1 MTIVLRAMRA
11 WLTLFWLT
19 FRRLLWSTSTLMV
32 LLPLAGGALFLLR
45 RRFDQMSDVD
55 IAFQKFSEFVI
66 LVFVGFLVPVCALAY
81 GTTSLGADRE
91 DRTLVFLLIRPVPR
105 WLVLLAKY
113 AATLP
118 LALGL
123 ATGGF
128 YLYCRLAG
136 EAGATAYALFLPTIG
151 FVTLA
156 YVGLFHLFAVLL
168 RHSTIVALIY
178 ALFFEFLLGN
188 MPGIVKCAAVNYYG
202 RSIMYALGAADGLNR
217 PSWFE
222 PISPD
227 TASRA
232 LAGIA
237 VGSLALA
244 LVIFQCREYRDLT

>member
-1 MTIVLRAMRA
+1 MIALARA

-45 RRFDQMSDVD
+45 RRYDQMGDAD
-55 IAFQKFSEFVI
+55 AAFQGFCRFVI
-66 LVFVGFLVPVCALAY
+66 DVFVGFFAPICALAY

-91 DRTLVFLLIRPVPR
+91 DRTLLFLLIRPVPR
-105 WLVLLAKY
+105 WLVLLAKF

-128 YLYCRLAG
+128 YCYCRLAG
-136 EAGATAYALFLPTIG
+136 EAGGLAYAIFLPAILYI
-151 FVTLA
+151 TLA
-156 YVGLFHLFAVLL
+156 YLGLFHLFAVLL

-188 MPGIVKCAAVNYYG
+188 MPGIVKRAAVNYYG
-202 RSIMYALGAADGLNR
+202 RSIMYALASADGLER
-217 PSWFE
+217 PAWFE
-222 PISPD
+222 PLSAA
-227 TASRA
+227 TAGWA
-232 LAGIA
+232 LGGIA
-237 VGSLALA
+237 VGSLALGLA
-244 LVIFQCREYRDLT
+244 IFQWREYRDLT